1 MPARAEHKPTQQGE
15 NMPEQNKAIATA
27 SGRACLKCKYLG
39 PTNSHGTRIS
49 VQRYESGRGK
59 DPQRIVVSWDYG
71 LEIADNYAQ
80 AVQTYLNEANWS
92 GHWVTSTVTDGA
104 VAVYVGAVAQ

>member
-1 MPARAEHKPTQQGE
+1 
-15 NMPEQNKAIATA
+15 MPEQNTAIATA

-39 PTNSHGTRIS
+39 PTNNLGTRIS
-49 VQRYESGRGK
+49 VQRYESGWGK
-59 DPQRIVVSWDYG
+59 DPQRIVVSWDYA
-71 LEIADNYAQ
+71 LETTDNYAK
-80 AVQTYLNEANWS
+80 AVQVYLNKANWS